1 LCPGQWPFRWSSVY
15 FVLPPTATDKRKSAI
30 GTKLKKKY
38 KIMLAGMQKKEKT
51 GSPASQEQWYL
62 YILECSDGTLYTGIT
77 KDLGRRFAQHTAG
90 TASRYT
96 RVRRPVHYVY
106 HEPCSTHTAAL
117 VRECEV
123 KEMTR
128 EQKKR
133 LYQIP
138 NPKKQK
144 QTQTH
149 S

>member
-1 LCPGQWPFRWSSVY
+1 
-15 FVLPPTATDKRKSAI
+15 
-30 GTKLKKKY
+30 
-38 KIMLAGMQKKEKT
+38 MLAGMQKNEKP
-51 GSPASQEQWYL
+51 GSAVLPEQWFL

-77 KDLGRRFAQHTAG
+77 KNLERRFAQHNAG

-96 RVRRPVHYVY
+96 RVRRPVKFVY
-106 HEPCSTHTAAL
+106 NEQCSTRTAAL

-128 EQKKR
+128 ERKKR

-138 NPKKQK
+138 NIKYQNRRRK
-144 QTQTH
+144 H